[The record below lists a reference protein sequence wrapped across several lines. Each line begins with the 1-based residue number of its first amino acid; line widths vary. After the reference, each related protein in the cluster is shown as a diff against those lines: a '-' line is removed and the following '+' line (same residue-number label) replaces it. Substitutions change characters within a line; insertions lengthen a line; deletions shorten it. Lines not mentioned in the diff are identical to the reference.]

1 MENTVGSGSTDPS
14 DKQNSYVIRPQFD
27 QKFRPSIIKAFLNQ
41 ILKERLANE
50 QYSAEKT
57 HEQCIAL
64 ADEIKHTLKKNS
76 PLSRY
81 RYLVQVVMG
90 EQRGQGVK
98 VAYRCYWDPDAD
110 NYAEATFMNDSLFC
124 VAAAFGVYS
133 Y

>member
-14 DKQNSYVIRPQFD
+14 DKQNSY
-27 QKFRPSIIKAFLNQ
+27 AFLNQ

-57 HEQCIAL
+57 HGKFNDQRAYFVEQCIAL
-64 ADEIKHTLKKNS
+64 ADEIKHSLKKNS

-81 RYLVQVVMG
+81 RYLVQVVIG

>member
-1 MENTVGSGSTDPS
+1 M
-14 DKQNSYVIRPQFD
+14 
-27 QKFRPSIIKAFLNQ
+27 
-41 ILKERLANE
+41 LKERLTNE

-57 HEQCIAL
+57 HGRFSGLQPNRSTEQCTAL
-64 ADEIKHTLKKNS
+64 ADDIKHLMKKNF